1 MATIPCT
8 DGNQSLSTIHA
19 LVVDDFEPFRRFVC
33 STLGTRPGLQVV
45 GEASDGL
52 EAVQKAEELK
62 PDLILL
68 DIGLP
73 TLTGIEVSQRIS
85 RVAPH
90 AKIVFVTQ
98 EADPE
103 VVRAVLDHSPR
114 GYVLK
119 VDANRELL
127 PAVEAVL
134 RGERFVSTSVNDDD
148 GICEHKQ
155 LNGPSASSSKQNAQ
169 QGP

>member
-1 MATIPCT
+1 VATIPCS
-8 DGNQSLSTIHA
+8 DGNQSRSTVHA

-33 STLGTRPGLQVV
+33 STLGRRPGLRVV

-68 DIGLP
+68 DVGLP
-73 TLTGIEVSQRIS
+73 TLNGIEASHRIS
-85 RVAPH
+85 RVAPDS
-90 AKIVFVTQ
+90 KILFVSQ
-98 EADPE
+98 NNDVD
-103 VVRAVLDHSPR
+103 VVRAVLGNNAR

-119 VDANRELL
+119 ADANRELS

-134 RGERFVSTSVNDDD
+134 QDEQFVSTGVNRAAMESV
-148 GICEHKQ
+148 
-155 LNGPSASSSKQNAQ
+155 SANSSTGRLLPLQNAQ
-169 QGP
+169 QGQ

>member
-1 MATIPCT
+1 MLTTQYPPTGIFQTGYKVVATILDT
-8 DGNQSLSTIHA
+8 DGRQGVSTVRTF
-19 LVVDDFEPFRRFVC
+19 VVDDYEPFLRYLR
-33 STLGTRPGLQVV
+33 SILGRRPGLQVI

-52 EAVQKAEELK
+52 EAVQKAQDLK

-68 DIGLP
+68 DIRLP
-73 TLTGIEVSQRIS
+73 TLNGIEVSQRIS

-98 EADPE
+98 EADPD

-119 VDANRELL
+119 LDANSELLHAVDA
-127 PAVEAVL
+127 VL
-134 RGERFVSTSVNDDD
+134 EGKQFVSKGV
-148 GICEHKQ
+148 K
-155 LNGPSASSSKQNAQ
+155 ARR
-169 QGP
+169 